1 MFHSF
6 VSDSTYKTPRG
17 RLENKVLYWP
27 SGDFP
32 AQISANDYCA
42 VSGMYLMCRPIE
54 EEWQQCLLDLESICL
69 RQSRWYSAA
78 VVGFKGCV
86 ATST

>member
-54 EEWQQCLLDLESICL
+54 EE
-69 RQSRWYSAA
+69 
-78 VVGFKGCV
+78 
-86 ATST
+86 